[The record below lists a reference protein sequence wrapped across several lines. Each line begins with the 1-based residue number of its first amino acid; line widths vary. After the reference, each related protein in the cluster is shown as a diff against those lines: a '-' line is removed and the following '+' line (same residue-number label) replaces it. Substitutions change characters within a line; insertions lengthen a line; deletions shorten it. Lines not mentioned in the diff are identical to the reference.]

1 MLPGIN
7 GRVIAVTAAVLLS
20 FGAGRQAPV
29 KVTRSTRHHSP
40 IKKHEYKADGTTS
53 STNWSGYAIPSAPGS
68 VTYVSGSWKVPTA
81 TCGTAENDTTG
92 YAAFW
97 VGIDGYSS
105 NTVEQTGTDSDC
117 VSTNGRKTDTPT
129 YYAWFE
135 FYPGGSYL
143 IEFSNGIKPGDT
155 MNATVTYNGLVSTGR
170 RNRIGPG
177 SSATEPEFTITIEDV
192 TTGQSY
198 STSALVDGAQE
209 SSAEWIAE
217 APCCENNGDILPLA
231 DFNPWAGF
239 TATSATISGSASSA
253 SASSAEE
260 IAMMGEISRSTIKA
274 EPSAANSGA
283 FTVTW
288 LNAGP

>member
-7 GRVIAVTAAVLLS
+7 GRVVAITAAVLFS
-20 FGAGRQAPV
+20 FGVGQQAPV
-29 KVTRSTRHHSP
+29 KVIRTTRHHSP
-40 IKKHEYKADGTTS
+40 IRKPTHKANGTTES
-53 STNWSGYAIPSAPGS
+53 INWSGYAVPTANGA
-68 VTYVSGSWKVPTA
+68 VTYVSGSWTVPTA
-81 TCGTAENDTTG
+81 TCSTSLDDTTG

-117 VSTNGRKTDTPT
+117 VSTNGRRTDTPT

-135 FYPGGSYL
+135 FYPAGSYI
-143 IEFSNGIKPGDT
+143 IEFSKGIKPGDT
-155 MNATVTYNGLVSTGR
+155 ISASVTYNGQASSGR
-170 RNRIGPG
+170 RGASG
-177 SSATEPEFTITIEDV
+177 PEFTISIEDV
-192 TTGQSY
+192 STGQSY
-198 STSALVDGAQE
+198 STSAVVSGAKQ

-239 TATSATISGSASSA
+239 SATSATTVTGTSTSTFNA
-253 SASSAEE
+253 SATGAEDITMVGETVSGNKAQPSSPPN
-260 IAMMGEISRSTIKA
+260 STT
-274 EPSAANSGA
+274 GA

-288 LNAGP
+288 VQAGP